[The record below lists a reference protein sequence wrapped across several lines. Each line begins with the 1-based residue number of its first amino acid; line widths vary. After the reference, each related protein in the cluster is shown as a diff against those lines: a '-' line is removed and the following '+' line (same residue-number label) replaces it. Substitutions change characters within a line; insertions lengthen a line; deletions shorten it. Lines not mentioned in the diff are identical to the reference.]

1 MTRSSSLPG
10 GSHAFATLN
19 VGTLSGRLP
28 EVLALVARLCIV
40 TLCLQETRVHPD
52 SWDAVRRAFG
62 HQGYVVH
69 FGEALPGPSAVGGL
83 LVATRVHP
91 DSWDAV
97 RRAFGHQ
104 GYVVHFGEAL
114 PGPSAVGG
122 LLVATRLPA
131 CPFPLPD
138 SPLLRGRAMALRVA
152 PPQGRPF
159 VLAITFTASWTLT
172 TLVTLR
178 RCSWMPLAPHNRLQE
193 QWPYSAAF
201 ASGLARA
208 WDEFFLSQ
216 PHCGTRRNPA
226 GHYTRR
232 TIDFM
237 LSHPSLA
244 PLSREQVPG
253 PGDHDVVAY
262 SLPGFGSLPH
272 TACWR
277 RCAPLAPTPDPVFS
291 LPAAFDDAVSGE
303 DLDLAWSLLS
313 CAAEAALGAQGP
325 ATRAAE
331 PRLCLRDPMVSAS
344 CAALPAALLPLQTVL
359 TTSALDF
366 SPTLP
371 L

>member
-40 TLCLQETRVHPD
+40 TLCLQE
-52 SWDAVRRAFG
+52 
-62 HQGYVVH
+62 
-69 FGEALPGPSAVGGL
+69 
-83 LVATRVHP
+83 TRVHP

-244 PLSREQVPG
+244 PLSRELLAS
-253 PGDHDVVAY
+253 HC
-262 SLPGFGSLPH
+262 LL
-272 TACWR
+272 
-277 RCAPLAPTPDPVFS
+277 APLRAPRAYTRPCFQS
-291 LPAAFDDAVSGE
+291 S
-303 DLDLAWSLLS
+303 S
-313 CAAEAALGAQGP
+313 CL
-325 ATRAAE
+325 
-331 PRLCLRDPMVSAS
+331 
-344 CAALPAALLPLQTVL
+344 
-359 TTSALDF
+359 
-366 SPTLP
+366 
-371 L
+371 